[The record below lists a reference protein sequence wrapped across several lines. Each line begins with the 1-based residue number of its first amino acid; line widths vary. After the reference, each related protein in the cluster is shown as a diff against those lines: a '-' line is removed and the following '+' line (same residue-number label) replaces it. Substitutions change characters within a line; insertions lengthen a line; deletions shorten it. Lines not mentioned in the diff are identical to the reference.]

1 MKLHFNKTTEGDV
14 QVKME
19 KGTVLSEFDYIE
31 MLKQLSQNNQ
41 IDSDWGN
48 LEDNERN
55 KIEEL
60 LEKIKNAVKSGME
73 ILRHFFRSKDP
84 DRSYRKRPF
93 FSSAKGI
100 VDYHRDLFYRQ
111 AYVCLEGCTCTEGM
125 DSRICPAAAVESN
138 LPLKKP

>member
-19 KGTVLSEFDYIE
+19 EGTVLSEFDYIE

-60 LEKIKNAVKSGME
+60 LEKIKNAVKSGMD
-73 ILRHFFRSKDP
+73 KP
-84 DRSYRKRPF
+84 
-93 FSSAKGI
+93 
-100 VDYHRDLFYRQ
+100 
-111 AYVCLEGCTCTEGM
+111 LE
-125 DSRICPAAAVESN
+125 
-138 LPLKKP
+138 

>member
-60 LEKIKNAVKSGME
+60 LEKIKNS
-73 ILRHFFRSKDP
+73 
-84 DRSYRKRPF
+84 
-93 FSSAKGI
+93 
-100 VDYHRDLFYRQ
+100 
-111 AYVCLEGCTCTEGM
+111 
-125 DSRICPAAAVESN
+125 
-138 LPLKKP
+138 

>member
-60 LEKIKNAVKSGME
+60 LEKIRNAVKSGMDK
-73 ILRHFFRSKDP
+73 L
-84 DRSYRKRPF
+84 
-93 FSSAKGI
+93 
-100 VDYHRDLFYRQ
+100 
-111 AYVCLEGCTCTEGM
+111 LE
-125 DSRICPAAAVESN
+125 
-138 LPLKKP
+138 

>member
-1 MKLHFNKTTEGDV
+1 MKLYFNKTTEGDV

-60 LEKIKNAVKSGME
+60 LEKIKNAVKSGMD
-73 ILRHFFRSKDP
+73 KP
-84 DRSYRKRPF
+84 
-93 FSSAKGI
+93 
-100 VDYHRDLFYRQ
+100 
-111 AYVCLEGCTCTEGM
+111 LE
-125 DSRICPAAAVESN
+125 
-138 LPLKKP
+138 

>member
-41 IDSDWGN
+41 IESDWGN
-48 LEDNERN
+48 LEDNERS

-60 LEKIKNAVKSGME
+60 LEKIKNAVESG
-73 ILRHFFRSKDP
+73 LDKP
-84 DRSYRKRPF
+84 
-93 FSSAKGI
+93 
-100 VDYHRDLFYRQ
+100 
-111 AYVCLEGCTCTEGM
+111 LE
-125 DSRICPAAAVESN
+125 
-138 LPLKKP
+138 

>member
-31 MLKQLSQNNQ
+31 MLNQLSQNNQ

-60 LEKIKNAVKSGME
+60 LEKIKNAVKSGMD
-73 ILRHFFRSKDP
+73 KP
-84 DRSYRKRPF
+84 
-93 FSSAKGI
+93 
-100 VDYHRDLFYRQ
+100 
-111 AYVCLEGCTCTEGM
+111 LE
-125 DSRICPAAAVESN
+125 
-138 LPLKKP
+138 

>member
-73 ILRHFFRSKDP
+73 KP
-84 DRSYRKRPF
+84 
-93 FSSAKGI
+93 
-100 VDYHRDLFYRQ
+100 
-111 AYVCLEGCTCTEGM
+111 LE
-125 DSRICPAAAVESN
+125 
-138 LPLKKP
+138 

>member
-14 QVKME
+14 HVKME

-60 LEKIKNAVKSGME
+60 LEKIKNAVKSGMD
-73 ILRHFFRSKDP
+73 KP
-84 DRSYRKRPF
+84 
-93 FSSAKGI
+93 
-100 VDYHRDLFYRQ
+100 
-111 AYVCLEGCTCTEGM
+111 LE
-125 DSRICPAAAVESN
+125 
-138 LPLKKP
+138 

>member
-14 QVKME
+14 QVKIE
-19 KGTVLSEFDYIE
+19 NGTVLSEFDYIE

-60 LEKIKNAVKSGME
+60 LEKIKNAVKSGMD
-73 ILRHFFRSKDP
+73 KP
-84 DRSYRKRPF
+84 
-93 FSSAKGI
+93 
-100 VDYHRDLFYRQ
+100 
-111 AYVCLEGCTCTEGM
+111 LE
-125 DSRICPAAAVESN
+125 
-138 LPLKKP
+138 

>member
-1 MKLHFNKTTEGDV
+1 MKLHFNKTPEGDV

-19 KGTVLSEFDYIE
+19 QGTVLSEFDYIE

-60 LEKIKNAVKSGME
+60 LEKIKNAVKSGMD
-73 ILRHFFRSKDP
+73 KP
-84 DRSYRKRPF
+84 
-93 FSSAKGI
+93 
-100 VDYHRDLFYRQ
+100 
-111 AYVCLEGCTCTEGM
+111 LE
-125 DSRICPAAAVESN
+125 
-138 LPLKKP
+138 

>member
-60 LEKIKNAVKSGME
+60 LEKIKNAVKSGMD
-73 ILRHFFRSKDP
+73 KP
-84 DRSYRKRPF
+84 
-93 FSSAKGI
+93 
-100 VDYHRDLFYRQ
+100 
-111 AYVCLEGCTCTEGM
+111 LE
-125 DSRICPAAAVESN
+125 
-138 LPLKKP
+138 

>member
-1 MKLHFNKTTEGDV
+1 
-14 QVKME
+14 ME

-60 LEKIKNAVKSGME
+60 LEKIKNAVKSGMD
-73 ILRHFFRSKDP
+73 KP
-84 DRSYRKRPF
+84 
-93 FSSAKGI
+93 
-100 VDYHRDLFYRQ
+100 
-111 AYVCLEGCTCTEGM
+111 LE
-125 DSRICPAAAVESN
+125 
-138 LPLKKP
+138 

>member
-60 LEKIKNAVKSGME
+60 LEKIKNVVKSGMD
-73 ILRHFFRSKDP
+73 KP
-84 DRSYRKRPF
+84 
-93 FSSAKGI
+93 
-100 VDYHRDLFYRQ
+100 
-111 AYVCLEGCTCTEGM
+111 LE
-125 DSRICPAAAVESN
+125 
-138 LPLKKP
+138 

>member
-1 MKLHFNKTTEGDV
+1 MKLHFNKTTEGDI

-60 LEKIKNAVKSGME
+60 LEKIKNAVKSGMD
-73 ILRHFFRSKDP
+73 KP
-84 DRSYRKRPF
+84 
-93 FSSAKGI
+93 
-100 VDYHRDLFYRQ
+100 
-111 AYVCLEGCTCTEGM
+111 LE
-125 DSRICPAAAVESN
+125 
-138 LPLKKP
+138 

>member
-1 MKLHFNKTTEGDV
+1 MKLHFYKTTEGDV

-60 LEKIKNAVKSGME
+60 LEKIKNAVKSGMD
-73 ILRHFFRSKDP
+73 KP
-84 DRSYRKRPF
+84 
-93 FSSAKGI
+93 
-100 VDYHRDLFYRQ
+100 
-111 AYVCLEGCTCTEGM
+111 LE
-125 DSRICPAAAVESN
+125 
-138 LPLKKP
+138 

>member
-55 KIEEL
+55 KIDEL
-60 LEKIKNAVKSGME
+60 LEKIKNAVKSGMD
-73 ILRHFFRSKDP
+73 KP
-84 DRSYRKRPF
+84 
-93 FSSAKGI
+93 
-100 VDYHRDLFYRQ
+100 
-111 AYVCLEGCTCTEGM
+111 LE
-125 DSRICPAAAVESN
+125 
-138 LPLKKP
+138 

>member
-19 KGTVLSEFDYIE
+19 NGTVLSEFDYIE

-60 LEKIKNAVKSGME
+60 LEKIKNAVKSGMD
-73 ILRHFFRSKDP
+73 KP
-84 DRSYRKRPF
+84 
-93 FSSAKGI
+93 
-100 VDYHRDLFYRQ
+100 
-111 AYVCLEGCTCTEGM
+111 LE
-125 DSRICPAAAVESN
+125 
-138 LPLKKP
+138 

>member
-1 MKLHFNKTTEGDV
+1 MKLHFNKTPEGDV

-60 LEKIKNAVKSGME
+60 LEKIKNAVKSGMD
-73 ILRHFFRSKDP
+73 KP
-84 DRSYRKRPF
+84 
-93 FSSAKGI
+93 
-100 VDYHRDLFYRQ
+100 
-111 AYVCLEGCTCTEGM
+111 LE
-125 DSRICPAAAVESN
+125 
-138 LPLKKP
+138 

>member
-55 KIEEL
+55 
-60 LEKIKNAVKSGME
+60 
-73 ILRHFFRSKDP
+73 
-84 DRSYRKRPF
+84 
-93 FSSAKGI
+93 
-100 VDYHRDLFYRQ
+100 
-111 AYVCLEGCTCTEGM
+111 
-125 DSRICPAAAVESN
+125 
-138 LPLKKP
+138 